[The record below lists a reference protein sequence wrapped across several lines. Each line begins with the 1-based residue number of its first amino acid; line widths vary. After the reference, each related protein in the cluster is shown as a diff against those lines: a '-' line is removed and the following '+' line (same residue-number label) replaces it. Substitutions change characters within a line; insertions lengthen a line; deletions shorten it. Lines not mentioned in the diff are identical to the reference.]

1 MFTTSWTGRSLVS
14 STRITMTHGQ
24 YFHIRAL
31 SGYVQQ
37 RHTLAVETSQIT
49 PSHGWLQLGAAE
61 GDCLP
66 GLMASQPQVHIKQ
79 KSRCRI
85 YDHCCTISPTLI
97 HWRRYLFAK
106 ETLATL
112 TIQMDLGHQE
122 TQAPTR
128 SYSTAST
135 SSDGSNST
143 VIASPT
149 SSNNQPSARH
159 RGFLSPHQD
168 RNPAT
173 GALPDSPTNIF
184 ELYPNSPAS
193 TNTTDATLNS
203 PSWEHSTKLGTWRYG
218 LSGRLDDGDD
228 QRRLLKSPSGDD
240 SSHGMKGASGKYGQS
255 FQFSTAS
262 DIHKPRS
269 PWLTIVLPILS
280 VFSTVLSGLVLILAL
295 KKHAWGTLISTR
307 GTIPPSMVPLIFPL
321 LAKIIELSFSS
332 VFVAFLGQAL
342 SRRVFD
348 RDQSKGMTITE
359 MSMRTWVV
367 QPTSMI
373 AKFRNLG
380 HIILSRL
387 GALTLIAAL
396 LAMFYTTA
404 SDVLGMVLSTS
415 LCPVNTLYSLASSE
429 EID

>member
-1 MFTTSWTGRSLVS
+1 
-14 STRITMTHGQ
+14 
-24 YFHIRAL
+24 
-31 SGYVQQ
+31 
-37 RHTLAVETSQIT
+37 
-49 PSHGWLQLGAAE
+49 
-61 GDCLP
+61 
-66 GLMASQPQVHIKQ
+66 
-79 KSRCRI
+79 
-85 YDHCCTISPTLI
+85 
-97 HWRRYLFAK
+97 
-106 ETLATL
+106 
-112 TIQMDLGHQE
+112 MDLGHQE
-122 TQAPTR
+122 TQALAR

-149 SSNNQPSARH
+149 SSNHQRSAYH
-159 RGFLSPHQD
+159 RGFLSPQHD

-184 ELYPNSPAS
+184 EVYPNSPAS

-203 PSWEHSTKLGTWRYG
+203 PSWEHSTKFGAWRYG

-228 QRRLLKSPSGDD
+228 QRRLLKSPSGNDP
-240 SSHGMKGASGKYGQS
+240 SNGMKGSSGKSGQS

-262 DIHKPRS
+262 DTHKPRS
-269 PWLTIVLPILS
+269 RWLTIALPVLS

-348 RDQSKGMTITE
+348 HDQSKGMTITE

-367 QPTSMI
+367 QPASII
-373 AKFRNLG
+373 AKYRNLG

-404 SDVLGMVLSTS
+404 SDVLGTVL
-415 LCPVNTLYSLASSE
+415 LNFFCPLNTL
-429 EID
+429 